1 MQERRRAFRMR
12 TQLQGNEAVLRIK
25 DQDLQAE
32 VQDESARGLAV
43 VCGTEVPI
51 ELGQK
56 LHACTPGG
64 WFEAKVVR
72 LESAGK
78 QLLVGLE
85 RGREVLEPGRRTG
98 SGAMTWAVVAA
109 AFVGLL
115 AVPAAGLLWNAGKEA
130 RPAAA
135 KGAPSA
141 TLQTRPGSV
150 PAQAPEVAGRHGV
163 PILAGMPRMPI
174 LSTFAVVP
182 PMS

>member
-12 TQLQGNEAVLRIK
+12 PQLKGNEAVLRIK
-25 DQDLQAE
+25 DQDLSAE

-56 LHACTPGG
+56 LYACTPGG

-85 RGREVLEPGRRTG
+85 RGREVPEPGRRTG
-98 SGAMTWAVVAA
+98 SGTMTWAVVAA

-115 AVPAAGLLWNAGKEA
+115 AVPAAGLLWNSGTEV
-130 RPAAA
+130 RPAAG
-135 KGAPSA
+135 KGTATA
-141 TLQTRPGSV
+141 TLEAPPRSV
-150 PAQAPEVAGRHGV
+150 PAQAP
-163 PILAGMPRMPI
+163 
-174 LSTFAVVP
+174 
-182 PMS
+182 